1 MLTDT
6 TYKLR
11 DSVRVMH
18 ETLDISNGI
27 EMELVG
33 QTEKMKKNKEKLL
46 EIQDDVG
53 SSNRKI
59 KSMMLRVRKNKLVL
73 GGVLGLVLMIGIVML
88 VVHFK
93 R

>member
-1 MLTDT
+1 M
-6 TYKLR
+6 
-11 DSVRVMH
+11 RVMH

>member
-1 MLTDT
+1 M
-6 TYKLR
+6 
-11 DSVRVMH
+11 RVMH
-18 ETLDISNGI
+18 ETLDTSNGI

-93 R
+93 RWYSGTIKYFHN